1 MPRRHRAC
9 RGPLDCS
16 LGSGA
21 SSLRGEDVVRKL
33 VALGCVLLFSPVA
46 LAALVV
52 GPETQLV
59 SRASDAALQEVPADL
74 LPVYM
79 SAATTCEGLPWQVLA
94 GIGWVESRHAR
105 GSVDPATGAVSP
117 PIIGPAIDGRPGFAA
132 IPDPTQPDG
141 WAHAVG
147 PMQFLTTTWAR
158 WGTVAPDRPPGS
170 SPDPH
175 NAWDA
180 IYSAAAYLCA
190 GQGQLGD
197 LRTAILRYNRSEA
210 YVDDVLERARL
221 YGLGSG
227 EAAQPVTVPGS
238 GTEVV
243 RHAMTQ
249 LGMPY
254 VWGGTTPGVGFDCS
268 GLVQWA
274 YGQIGVELP
283 RTTQQQILAGVPATA
298 EEMRPGDLV
307 FTRSNR
313 GSLMLD
319 YGHVAIYAGGGQEI
333 VAPRSGDVISLRPIR
348 VADVQAVRRVLQ
360 E

>member
-1 MPRRHRAC
+1 M
-9 RGPLDCS
+9 
-16 LGSGA
+16 
-21 SSLRGEDVVRKL
+21 
-33 VALGCVLLFSPVA
+33 ALGCVVLMSPVA

-52 GPETQLV
+52 GPETQPV

-105 GSVDPATGAVSP
+105 GSADPATGAVSP

-170 SPDPH
+170 VPDPH

-197 LRTAILRYNRSEA
+197 LRDAILRYNRSEA
-210 YVDDVLERARL
+210 YVDDVLERAGL

-238 GTEVV
+238 GSEVV

-249 LGMPY
+249 LGVPY

-283 RTTQQQILAGVPATA
+283 RTTQQQILVGGSVPV
-298 EEMRPGDLV
+298 EEMQPGDLV
-307 FTRSNR
+307 FTRSDR
-313 GSLMLD
+313 GSYVLD
-319 YGHVAIYAGGGQEI
+319 YGHVAIYAGGGKEI
-333 VAPRSGDVISLRPIR
+333 VAPQTGDVISIRPVR
-348 VADVQAVRRVLQ
+348 VADVQAVRRVLR
-360 E
+360 